1 MRHTSTERTPLPDI
15 HRNFRDEIR
24 IKREND
30 LESTKGIL
38 EMKEINEIYSTEY
51 EIENQLNQFIVIK
64 KW

>member
-1 MRHTSTERTPLPDI
+1 MRHTSTERTPLPDD
-15 HRNFRDEIR
+15 HRNFRGEIR
-24 IKREND
+24 INSEND

>member
-1 MRHTSTERTPLPDI
+1 MGHTSTERTLLPDV